1 MITFVIKHTGKLS
14 KKDLHITSGNQG
26 KAILSESQFVNKD
39 QGDILGFTDLLSLG
53 PLYNLDKQGSENRKL
68 WFKNAFCW
76 STDESDYSFVDDD
89 LIQVKTLLETIH
101 NYKTLYLW
109 LGNTAC
115 EKLTTA
121 RILHHLKGLDIT
133 ILQVDFS
140 KTDFK
145 SDRGVSLNSSSLQDL
160 KSEDVPE
167 LAKYFSQLGEHEKQ
181 SASLLWTS
189 LQKDKSIYHLFDKQN
204 NCVSGEESFLDKYLL
219 NRCIEQNNSSRVVAY
234 TLWDIWQ
241 EWGAYEIGDSLLFCR
256 LNALEKQGKVTITD
270 RNKDPERG
278 QVLFQ
283 VKAS

>member
-1 MITFVIKHTGKLS
+1 MS
-14 KKDLHITSGNQG
+14 KKDLHITFGYKG

-39 QGDILGFTDLLSLG
+39 RGDILGFADPLSNG
-53 PLYNLDKQGSENRKL
+53 PLYNLDKQGSENRKS

-76 STDESDYSFVDDD
+76 ATDENDYSFVDDD
-89 LIQVKTLLETIH
+89 LIQVKTLLETIN
-101 NYKTLYLW
+101 NYKILYLW
-109 LGNTAC
+109 LGSTAC

-121 RILHHLKGLDIT
+121 RILHHLEGLEIT
-133 ILQVDFS
+133 ILYVDFS

-167 LAKYFSQLGEHEKQ
+167 LAKYFSQLRKHEKQ

-219 NRCIEQNNSSRVVAY
+219 NRCIEQNNSSMVVAY
-234 TLWDIWQ
+234 TLFDIWE
-241 EWGAYEIGDSLLFCR
+241 EWGLGEIGDCLLYCR
-256 LNALEKQGKVTITD
+256 LNVLEKQGKVTITD